1 MSWNFFEIFD
11 IIVDAM
17 KLFSSSDP
25 SGSTSSDRK
34 SLNYDEKPQKKE
46 SKKSRYF
53 TEKVS
58 AVALTFAA
66 FLFFFVFKDP
76 LPAQNYMQTVVV
88 TSLIGIGISF
98 LVFFVLYVLEL
109 YYFKT
114 LFKLLFFS
122 CSVIVFFISAA
133 LYAYFRSGWFV

>member
-1 MSWNFFEIFD
+1 MSWNFLEVFD
-11 IIVDAM
+11 IIVDAL

-53 TEKVS
+53 TEKISV
-58 AVALTFAA
+58 VALVLAA
-66 FLFFFVFKDP
+66 FWLFIVFKDP
-76 LPAQNYMQTVVV
+76 LPIRNYTKILVIA
-88 TSLIGIGISF
+88 SLIGVGISL

-114 LFKLLFFS
+114 LFNLLFFS
-122 CSVIVFFISAA
+122 CSIIIFLFQQ
-133 LYAYFRSGWFV
+133 